1 MGRIPE
7 ETIERIRDRIDMVEL
22 VGRYV
27 QLRRSGANNFGLCPF
42 HSEKSPSFNVNSDR
56 QTFHCFGCGEGG
68 DAITFLRKIEGLEFQ
83 EAVRRL
89 AAEAG
94 IEIVEERADP
104 EAEARRR
111 ERERLYRVNREAC
124 DYFQHLLLKDPAGE
138 PARRYL
144 RGRGYDGDMAR
155 AYRLG
160 YARDSWEGLATHLR
174 EKGVDPEAARRL
186 GLIRPGKQGRGDY
199 DLFRGRLIF
208 PIEDHYGNIVA
219 FGGRALGE
227 DGPKYLNSPESPVY
241 HKGRVLYGLYA
252 GREAMRKSRR
262 AIVVE
267 GYFDVLAMHRAGWK
281 NTVATCGTA
290 MTRDHARL
298 LKRFADGLVLLFDQD
313 RAGQAAVLRAMEAA
327 LPEGL
332 EVRTL
337 ALDPGEDPDSFL
349 AAGGRQELERRLE
362 EAIPALEWF
371 MDRQLA
377 APAGI
382 REQARAVDEILRRIG
397 LLPGEIERNLYLQ
410 RLARQTGLAE
420 EVLHRR
426 LGHDAGRRERIAL
439 RPGPAPV
446 EAAPAV
452 NQEPAAGVS
461 LHPAEEMLLH
471 LLAVMPEAASEL
483 AAGELEEIF
492 LQPLAL
498 DLARSLMNLQ
508 RQDGVSSLSVEHVE
522 PRQRALLSGIL
533 EKDRARLGDD
543 PLRMLD
549 ECRRRLQRERLK
561 RRSAELTSAIAEAQ
575 RSGDAERL
583 EALLRQKQDLS
594 RRLTAID

>member
-7 ETIERIRDRIDMVEL
+7 ETIERIRDRVDMVEL

-42 HSEKSPSFNVNSDR
+42 HGEKTPSFNVNSDR
-56 QTFHCFGCGEGG
+56 QSFHCFGCGEGG
-68 DAITFLRKIEGLEFQ
+68 DAIAFLMKIEGLEFK
-83 EAVRRL
+83 EAVHKL
-89 AAEAG
+89 AAEVG
-94 IEIVEERADP
+94 IEIAEERSDP
-104 EAEARRR
+104 EEEARRR
-111 ERERLYRVNREAC
+111 ELDRLRRVNREAC
-124 DYFQHLLLKDPAGE
+124 DYFQRLLLKEPVGE

-144 RGRGYDGDMAR
+144 RGRGYDGELAR

-160 YARDSWEGLATHLR
+160 YALDAWEGLARHLR
-174 EKGVDPEAARRL
+174 EKGIDLEAARRL

-199 DLFRGRLIF
+199 DLFRGRLMF

-219 FGGRALGE
+219 FGGRALSE
-227 DGPKYLNSPESPVY
+227 DGPKYLNSPESPIY
-241 HKGRVLYGLYA
+241 HKGRVLYGLFA

-298 LKRFADGLVLLFDQD
+298 LKRFADCLVLLFDQD

-349 AAGGRQELERRLE
+349 ASGGRQELERRLE
-362 EAIPALEWF
+362 AASPAIEWF
-371 MDRQLA
+371 MDWRLA
-377 APAGI
+377 ASPGI
-382 REQARAVDEILRRIG
+382 RERAQAVDEILQRIG
-397 LLPGEIERNLYLQ
+397 LLPGEIEQNLYLQ

-420 EVLHRR
+420 EVLRR
-426 LGHDAGRRERIAL
+426 KLARGGA
-439 RPGPAPV
+439 APV
-446 EAAPAV
+446 AV
-452 NQEPAAGVS
+452 RSGGAAGKAVPEEAKTPTGTP

-471 LLAVMPEAASEL
+471 LLAVVPEATTEL
-483 AAGELEEIF
+483 AKSDLEEIF

-498 DLARSLMNLQ
+498 DLARSLI
-508 RQDGVSSLSVEHVE
+508 SLREREGDVPSVMKNVE
-522 PRQRALLSGIL
+522 PRQRVLLSGIL
-533 EKDRARLGDD
+533 EKDRARFGDD

-549 ECRRRLQRERLK
+549 ECRRRLRRERLK
-561 RRSAELTSAIAEAQ
+561 RRSAQLTAAIAEAQ
-575 RSGDAERL
+575 RSGDRAQL
-583 EALLRQKQDLS
+583 AALLKQKQDLS
-594 RRLTAID
+594 RRLRTTD